1 MPADVVCISK
11 ISEKSSFLCKFP
23 WSRMMKMFGLGQM
36 DQNGIFGIG
45 IEMNLTI
52 LEAEIEKEF
61 S

>member
-1 MPADVVCISK
+1 MLFTSVKYLRSQASYVN
-11 ISEKSSFLCKFP
+11 LP
-23 WSRMMKMFGLGQM
+23 WSRMMKIFGLGQM

-45 IEMNLTI
+45 IEMNLTM